1 MGFLIC
7 VAKLAIKIIF
17 PKRDNSWIYR
27 LWDFS
32 LKAKK
37 LYFYLSLIFM
47 IIEVIFDTMEP
58 YALGQLTAIMYS
70 TRSKQSLYNI
80 SHMIFKILS
89 ILFCNRLFEIIK
101 DRFSNLF
108 NKNFEKNL
116 QKAYYLSLMEK
127 DIEFFDNNKTSDL
140 FTILSN
146 DINIIGDISVLGFVN
161 LLKQL
166 IQSIVCFCMLF
177 FISKNLCVLICIFVP
192 LIALL
197 NSMKKNYL
205 MKQETKNENDE
216 KNSNKVVLE
225 MLNNIKI
232 VKSFSTEEKEK
243 NKYDKIL
250 NCLFKSE
257 NKIINTCTLVE
268 GSMIVFFIFIILL
281 SFEYG
286 LYLIQGKTLHIDD
299 LTAFFL
305 YCKIIYN
312 GFFNIVKFR
321 RNFMKSSILSE
332 KLFKVLDYKP
342 KMRTFFG
349 KDEKNSGI
357 RRKIEGNIQLKN
369 INFEYRINDKKEER
383 HILKNI
389 NLEIKSGMSIGIVGL
404 SGSGKSTLV
413 SLIQRLYDVDNEKED
428 NNNKIFITKNKDK
441 GKNFKVIEEEKEK
454 LLEINNL
461 NDIIIEDKEYSENN
475 NNNYFDNNQKGV
487 FYDNINVKQYD
498 IKHLHSQIG
507 FVHQE
512 PSLFNETIFENIIYG
527 LNEEDNNNKNIL
539 NKFEKEIE
547 KCIHFAQADFIL
559 DKNAFPLGLET
570 MVGEGGSKLSG
581 GQKQRIAIARALI
594 KNPKI
599 LILDEAT
606 SALDSENEY
615 KFKKVLDNYK
625 GKITLIII
633 SHRLSTI
640 KDCDQIIVINKGS
653 IVEKGTHEELYALKR
668 VYYNLMEKQ
677 INE

>member
-1 MGFLIC
+1 MGFLIW
-7 VAKLAIKIIF
+7 VAKLAIKILF

-58 YALGQLTAIMYS
+58 YALGQLTTIMYS
-70 TRSKQSLYNI
+70 TSSKKSLDNI
-80 SHMIFKILS
+80 SHMIFKIVL

-127 DIEFFDNNKTSDL
+127 DIEFFDKNKTSDL

-166 IQSIVCFCMLF
+166 IQSVICFCMLF

-232 VKSFSTEEKEK
+232 VKSFSTEEKEQ

-268 GSMIVFFIFIILL
+268 GSMIVFFIFIILMA
-281 SFEYG
+281 FEYG
-286 LYLIQGKTLHIDD
+286 LYLIQGKALHIDD

-312 GFFNIVKFR
+312 GFFNIVKFT
-321 RNFMKSSILSE
+321 RNFMKSSILAE

-342 KMRTFFG
+342 KMRTFSG
-349 KDEKNSGI
+349 KDEKNIGI

-369 INFEYRINDKKEER
+369 INFEYRINDKKEES

-389 NLEIKSGMSIGIVGL
+389 NLDIKSGMSIGIVGL

-413 SLIQRLYDVDNEKED
+413 SIMQRLYDVENEKED
-428 NNNKIFITKNKDK
+428 NNKIFNINTKDK
-441 GKNFKVIEEEKEK
+441 GKNFKEIEEEKEK
-454 LLEINNL
+454 LLDKNNL
-461 NDIIIEDKEYSENN
+461 NEIIMENKEYSE

-487 FYDNINVKQYD
+487 FYDNINVKHYD

-512 PSLFNETIFENIIYG
+512 PSLFNETIYENIIYG

-539 NKFEKEIE
+539 NKYGEKIE
-547 KCIHFAQADFIL
+547 KCIHFAQADFIF
-559 DKNAFPLGLET
+559 DKKVFPLGLET

-606 SALDSENEY
+606 SALDSESEY

-625 GKITLIII
+625 GKITVVII

-640 KDCDQIIVINKGS
+640 KDCDQIMVINKGS

-668 VYYNLMEKQ
+668 IYYNLMEKQ
-677 INE
+677 IKE

>member
-1 MGFLIC
+1 MGFLIWM
-7 VAKLAIKIIF
+7 AKLAIKILF

-32 LKAKK
+32 LNTKK

-58 YALGQLTAIMYS
+58 YALGQLTTLMS
-70 TRSKQSLYNI
+70 NTSSKQSLDNVSYI
-80 SHMIFKILS
+80 IFKIVL

-116 QKAYYLSLMEK
+116 QKTYYLSFMEK
-127 DIEFFDNNKTSDL
+127 DTEFFDKNKISDL
-140 FTILSN
+140 FSILSN
-146 DINIIGDISVLGFVN
+146 DISIIGDISVLGFVN

-166 IQSIVCFCMLF
+166 IQSVVCFCMLF
-177 FISKNLCVLICIFVP
+177 FISKNLCILICIFVP

-205 MKQETKNENDE
+205 LKQEAKNENDE
-216 KNSNKVVLE
+216 KYSNNIVFE
-225 MLNNIKI
+225 TLNNIKI

-243 NKYDKIL
+243 YKYDNIL
-250 NCLFKSE
+250 NFLFKSE
-257 NKIINTCTLVE
+257 NKIINTCTIVE
-268 GSMIVFFIFIILL
+268 GGMIVFFNIIIF
-281 SFEYG
+281 SAMEYG
-286 LYLIQGKTLHIDD
+286 LYLIQGNSLSIDN

-312 GFFNIVKFR
+312 GFFNIVKFT
-321 RNFMKSSILSE
+321 RNFMKSSILAE
-332 KLFKVLDYKP
+332 KLFKVLDYQP
-342 KMRTFFG
+342 KMKTFFG
-349 KDEKNSGI
+349 KYDKNSGI
-357 RRKIEGNIQLKN
+357 KKEIEGNIQLKN
-369 INFEYRINDKKEER
+369 INFEYRINDKNEEN

-389 NLEIKSGMSIGIVGL
+389 NLDIKTGMSIGIVGL
-404 SGSGKSTLV
+404 SGSGKSTLI
-413 SLIQRLYDVDNEKED
+413 SLMQRLYDVDNEKNK
-428 NNNKIFITKNKDK
+428 NNNRIFIQTNKDK
-441 GKNFKVIEEEKEK
+441 NMDIDVKDVEEEKEK
-454 LLEINNL
+454 LLEKENTNN
-461 NDIIIEDKEYSENN
+461 NIIIEDNENN
-475 NNNYFDNNQKGV
+475 NYIENNQIGV
-487 FYDNINVKQYD
+487 FYDNINVKKYD

-507 FVHQE
+507 FVQQE
-512 PSLFNETIFENIIYG
+512 PSLFNETIYENIIYG
-527 LNEEDNNNKNIL
+527 LNEEDTDNKNKNIL
-539 NKFEKEIE
+539 QNYEKEIE
-547 KCIHFAQADFIL
+547 KSIHFAQADFIF
-559 DKNAFPLGLET
+559 DKNEFPLGLET

-606 SALDSENEY
+606 SALDSESEF
-615 KFKKVLDNYK
+615 KFKKVLDNLK
-625 GKITLIII
+625 GKMTVIMI

-653 IVEKGTHEELYALKR
+653 IVEKGRHEELYELKGI
-668 VYYNLMEKQ
+668 YYNLMEKQ
-677 INE
+677 LNE